1 MLRKGCVLALALAL
15 LPAGSALLAQERP
28 LAFRGAHI
36 IPVGAAPIADG
47 VLVVQNGRITAVGA
61 AGSVSI
67 PANAEVRDLA
77 GKVVMP
83 GLVDSHSHIG
93 GGDGGDQSSPTHGDV
108 RILDAI
114 NVRDEGIRRARAGGL
129 TTVNIMPGSGL
140 LMSGQTAYVK
150 LREARTIND
159 LLLCRDPLT
168 EVCGGLK
175 MANGTNPLG
184 TSPRPQTRARSAAII
199 RGLFVKA
206 QEYRE
211 KLRAAGNDASKRP
224 PRDLAME
231 TLVEVLEG
239 RRIVHHHTHRH
250 DDILT
255 ALRLAREFGYKVV
268 LQHVSEGWKV
278 AEEIAAAGM
287 PSSIIMIDAP
297 GGKLETVDLSFENGA
312 TLERANAKV
321 GFHTDDYITDS
332 RIFLRSAA
340 LAVRSGMSRDAAL
353 RAVTLANAEM
363 LELDD
368 RVGSLAVGKDAD
380 FIVLSGDPFS
390 SYTRVEETWIE
401 GKKVFDLT
409 DPEDR
414 AFAVGGHRLR
424 AGDSSDL
431 HIDWE
436 DYR

>member
-15 LPAGSALLAQERP
+15 LPALLPAQERP
-28 LAFRGAHI
+28 LVLRGAHI

-184 TSPRPQTRARSAAII
+184 TAPRPQTRARSAAII

-278 AEEIAAAGM
+278 ADEIAAAGM

-380 FIVLSGDPFS
+380 FIILSGDRFS